1 MRTICNRIGLL
12 FLLCLPLVFFA
23 PAILRAQTAVDAA
36 IGGTV
41 MDSSGAVVPGAT
53 VTVRD
58 IATDAQQTATT
69 DSAGYYRIIHL
80 QPGVYSVTIAARGFA
95 DYKATDVTVEVG
107 SMTDVEGKMAVGTAA
122 QTVQVTGEAPVIN
135 TTSPRLRGSCGRGA
149 AQEPAGEQ
157 LPLVGLCAADAGRDE
172 RLERIRAAEFPRR
185 EHAAE

>member
-12 FLLCLPLVFFA
+12 FLPCLPLVFFA
-23 PAILRAQTAVDAA
+23 PAILRAQTAVDGA

-95 DYKATDVTVEVG
+95 DYKATDVTVQVG

-135 TTSPRLRGSCGRGA
+135 TTSPDF
-149 AQEPAGEQ
+149 AGVVDEVP
-157 LPLVGLCAADAGRDE
+157 LKSLVGLCAADAGRDE